1 MVDGFVSFISC
12 PGPAVAYS
20 HITCLDVILY
30 VEMNRGSITGS
41 GSMALRQTIRD
52 LTVLHI
58 MAEGRSNHI
67 DFRWNFICDVVWVT
81 DQAPGGQKGKELND
95 FLRNL

>member
-52 LTVLHI
+52 LTVLHAQDVAI
-58 MAEGRSNHI
+58 GPVKVLQKIGGRLGLH
-67 DFRWNFICDVVWVT
+67 T
-81 DQAPGGQKGKELND
+81 DIAGGP
-95 FLRNL
+95 LRGAYYDG